1 MASSHHHHQHTHQQT
16 HHTHQFNS
24 CNCTSCCTPCCNS
37 NSCNSL
43 PPPPP
48 PPPANPADQLLQALA
63 TSLLLQSQ
71 PQPQPYPQFQT
82 PIPSSIPPIPPP
94 VPFFYSPE
102 HLAPNQYQYT
112 FPHKTHQPP
121 SHKSNEPLA
130 SLLDRVAALESSLF
144 SNPNAKAI
152 PVPSQKP
159 SFCTNHETYPK
170 TYSSNKPRASLK
182 DLAARTIQVHFRQYL
197 VRRSQILRDLKRL
210 AVMKCHVGALR
221 SAVSHRTD
229 IDPKKVSDQAAD
241 MLLQLDFI
249 KSADPMIYEGK
260 RAIEKELVRIIEFV
274 DKIFLREQEIILKE
288 TNGKEGEDEE
298 EEEEEEGSTEEEK
311 RLKKKVSF
319 EESGQRSKY
328 HNSEHE
334 LFKEVFEGHNG
345 ESFQIPK
352 GIFEL
357 GDELEF
363 DKMER
368 YSGRKVGKRGG
379 GSSAPVAAQNEARY
393 DERR

>member
-16 HHTHQFNS
+16 HHTHQFNH
-24 CNCTSCCTPCCNS
+24 CNCTSCCPPPCCNS
-37 NSCNSL
+37 TSCNSL
-43 PPPPP
+43 PPPPPP

-71 PQPQPYPQFQT
+71 PQPQFQT

-102 HLAPNQYQYT
+102 HLAPNQYQYA

-121 SHKSNEPLA
+121 PHKSNEPLA
-130 SLLDRVAALESSLF
+130 SLFDRVAALESSLF

-152 PVPSQKP
+152 PVPIPPQKP
-159 SFCTNHETYPK
+159 SFCTDPNK
-170 TYSSNKPRASLK
+170 TYSSNTNRPRASLK

-210 AVMKCHVGALR
+210 AVMKCHVAALR

-249 KSADPMIYEGK
+249 K
-260 RAIEKELVRIIEFV
+260 
-274 DKIFLREQEIILKE
+274 
-288 TNGKEGEDEE
+288 
-298 EEEEEEGSTEEEK
+298 
-311 RLKKKVSF
+311 
-319 EESGQRSKY
+319 
-328 HNSEHE
+328 
-334 LFKEVFEGHNG
+334 
-345 ESFQIPK
+345 
-352 GIFEL
+352 
-357 GDELEF
+357 
-363 DKMER
+363 
-368 YSGRKVGKRGG
+368 VG
-379 GSSAPVAAQNEARY
+379 
-393 DERR
+393 